1 MIDYYLA
8 IDIGAS
14 GGRHILGH
22 MEGDRLILEE
32 VYRFENHMD
41 EKDGSLTWDTERLF
55 KEILEGMK
63 VCKRIGKTPH
73 SLGIDTWGVDYAL
86 LDGEGKLLDRVYAY
100 RDHRTD
106 LTDKELENIIS
117 ADTLYEHTG
126 IQKQKFNTVYQ
137 LFNDKKIRPKVYESA
152 KHMLLLPDYFVFML
166 TGNISSEYT
175 NATTTGLVNANGCD
189 WDNEIIDA
197 LGIRKELLSKIVRPG
212 TLAGGLKKDI
222 AQIVGYDT
230 RVIKIAS
237 HDTASAVAAVPA
249 QSETVFISSGTWSLL
264 GTERKK
270 CDCSKEAQNENFTNE
285 GGVEQRY
292 RFLKNIMGMWM
303 IQSLRHEF
311 DDRYGYEEI
320 AKLAEERFRSCSDDA
335 FDKVI
340 DVNDSRF
347 LSPISMREAID
358 EVCLESGIE
367 PPLDIAGYALLIY
380 RSLAACYKKT
390 IDKLEEITKTRYETI
405 HIVGGGSKATFLNG
419 LLQKATNKR
428 VCVGPAEATAV
439 GNLFVQIVADGVCEN
454 ITQARKNIKI
464 EES

>member
-1 MIDYYLA
+1 MIRYYLA

-22 MEGDRLILEE
+22 IKGNRLILEE

-41 EKDGSLTWDTERLF
+41 EENGSLTWSTDRLF
-55 KEILEGMK
+55 GEILEGMK
-63 VCKRIGKTPH
+63 ECRRIGKIPH

-86 LDGEGKLLDRVYAY
+86 LDAEGKLLDRVYAY

-106 LTDKELENIIS
+106 STDKELESIIS
-117 ADTLYEHTG
+117 ADTLYLHTG

-137 LFNDKKIRPKVYESA
+137 LYSDMKIRPEIYDRA

-175 NATTTGLVNANGCD
+175 NATTTGLVNAQGCD
-189 WDNEIIDA
+189 WDKKIIDA
-197 LGIRKELLSKIVRPG
+197 LGIRQELLSKIVNPG

-222 AQIVGYDT
+222 AGIVGYDT

-249 QSETVFISSGTWSLL
+249 KGETVFISSGTWSLL
-264 GTERKK
+264 GTERKN

-303 IQSLRHEF
+303 IQSLRHDYFE
-311 DDRYGYEEI
+311 RYSYDEI
-320 AKLAEERFRSCSDDA
+320 SRLAEERSKSCSDDT
-335 FDKVI
+335 FDGVI

-347 LSPISMREAID
+347 FAPIRMIEAID
-358 EVCLESGIE
+358 EVCLESRID
-367 PPLDIAGYALLIY
+367 PPKDIAGYALLIY
-380 RSLAACYKKT
+380 RSLAACYKKS
-390 IDKLEEITKTRYETI
+390 IDKLEEITKTEYETI
-405 HIVGGGSKATFLNG
+405 HIVGGGSKASYLNH
-419 LLQKATNKR
+419 LIQKATNKR

-454 ITQARKNIKI
+454 ITQARRNIKI